1 MNGPF
6 SLSILCSCVMSYHV
20 LSCRVVSCHFVSK
33 LNKWISFRNADLTEF
48 CCATARN
55 DMIIEQLSNKFDILL
70 PKRCDFSNVEKLLA
84 QSVTTRNS

>member
-1 MNGPF
+1 MALF
-6 SLSILCSCVMSYHV
+6 LCQFYVLVSCHIMSC
-20 LSCRVVSCHFVSK
+20 LVVSCHVIF
-33 LNKWISFRNADLTEF
+33 WISFRNADLTEF